1 MLKIQQKKNKLLY
14 FIILL
19 IFLLYACKN
28 YSKKAS
34 DYYQNIYKCIYPV
47 LKSEDTLIGAITIAR
62 ELQAQ
67 NNQITDTSHIEKIN
81 CLYLSLKKNIDSM
94 LAKLNNMPV
103 FDNNESLKNSAI
115 QLLKA
120 YQQNL
125 TNYEALINIIKISTY
140 DYKIE
145 DDISFYKIT
154 NTINSELEKEIEL
167 FNKISEKFANNYKIN
182 ITEH

>member
-1 MLKIQQKKNKLLY
+1 
-14 FIILL
+14 
-19 IFLLYACKN
+19 
-28 YSKKAS
+28 
-34 DYYQNIYKCIYPV
+34 
-47 LKSEDTLIGAITIAR
+47 
-62 ELQAQ
+62 
-67 NNQITDTSHIEKIN
+67 
-81 CLYLSLKKNIDSM
+81 M